1 MSPEELDRLFAEW
14 EGGDREVLAEL
25 VPLVFDELH
34 ALAARHMRREGP
46 AHTFQTSALVNEA
59 YLRLTEQK
67 KVRWENRAHFLAI
80 ATRLMRR
87 ILVDHA
93 RAKRRDK
100 RGGDRR
106 PVELDEALVV
116 GAEPATDLVA
126 LDEALEAL
134 EARDPRK
141 ARVVELRFIAG
152 LDLEETAEVLNVSP
166 NTVTRDWNL
175 ARAWLYR
182 ALRPDETD
190 GG

>member
-1 MSPEELDRLFAEW
+1 MENNARMSQEELDRLFAEW

-34 ALAARHMRREGP
+34 TLAARHMHREGP
-46 AHTFQTSALVNEA
+46 GHTFQTSALVNEA

-116 GAEPATDLVA
+116 GAEPVTDLVA

-134 EARDPRK
+134 E

-152 LDLEETAEVLNVSP
+152 LDLEETAQVLGVSP

-182 ALRPDETD
+182 ALRPGETN